1 MANYRDITLALSGVC
16 QTAALVRNFA
26 LNGMGNNEAL
36 RVSLQSLLIT
46 QPENTLAVFG
56 GHEQHLKL
64 GIETLLAQ
72 LHLSSHSEQGKQ
84 DLQTSRYWI
93 GILALSRKLDKNPH
107 AKNTLAQRL
116 TQLQRQLSLYQDD
129 ILSEQILENIAAI
142 YSDIISPLGAKIQVY
157 GQQHL
162 LQRRDIQNRI
172 RALLLAGVRAGILW
186 QQVGG
191 SRWQLLFSRK
201 KIIHQ
206 ANSLYQSLPDGDF

>member
-16 QTAALVRNFA
+16 QTAALVQQFA
-26 LNGMGNNEAL
+26 RDGSGSSEAL

-56 GHEQHLKL
+56 GREQHLKL

-72 LHLSSHSEQGKQ
+72 LHLNSRGEQGKQ
-84 DLQTSRYWI
+84 DLQMSRYWI
-93 GILALSRKLDKNPH
+93 GILALSRKLDKNPQ
-107 AKNTLAQRL
+107 AKNALAQRL
-116 TQLQRQLSLYQDD
+116 TQLQRQLPLYQDD
-129 ILSEQILENIAAI
+129 ILAEQMLENIASI

-206 ANSLYQSLPDGDF
+206 ANSLHQSLPNGDF